1 MESSPSHAPS
11 PDAAVSKPAAG
22 RRWLWRITSVVAA
35 AGVAAVVLAA
45 LAAWE
50 PRFYG
55 ERSLAGRDGSAAEL
69 AARRLVSDASAL
81 RAAVVR
87 PGPWE
92 AVLDEA
98 GINAW
103 FALDQP
109 RNHPALLP
117 AGVSAARVWLT
128 AGRLHAG
135 VRVGVGAVS
144 AVAWA
149 VVEVRLREPNQLGI
163 VVEDAG
169 LGRLPLPRGLI
180 LGDLARR
187 FRRLGLVAAV
197 RPLDGRSM
205 LVVYIPST
213 HDAGGA
219 SHWLESLAIGEGFMA
234 VTGRTLPPGER
245 PDAPAR

>member
-1 MESSPSHAPS
+1 MEPAPSHSPSPG
-11 PDAAVSKPAAG
+11 AAVSKPAAG
-22 RRWLWRITSVVAA
+22 RRWRRRAGSVVAVGA
-35 AGVAAVVLAA
+35 VVVAALAA
-45 LAAWE
+45 LAVWE

-55 ERSLAGRDGSAAEL
+55 ERSLAGREGPAAEL

-103 FALDQP
+103 LALDQP

-117 AGVSAARVWLT
+117 AGLSAARVRLA
-128 AGRLHAG
+128 AGRLEAG
-135 VRVGVGAVS
+135 VRVGVGPVS
-144 AVAWA
+144 TVAWA
-149 VVEVRLREPNQLGI
+149 AVEVRLREPNQLGI

-197 RPLDGRSM
+197 RPLDGRNV

-219 SHWLESLAIGEGFMA
+219 SHWLESLAIGEGFVA